1 MELDFT
7 SLNIFFNFIEL
18 WLVYNV
24 GLFLLCSG
32 MTHSVVCVCVCVCVC
47 IPSHILFHYSLLQDS
62 VYDSVRQCICKL
74 DEPCQTVVHEIMV
87 PLAAL

>member
-1 MELDFT
+1 M
-7 SLNIFFNFIEL
+7 
-18 WLVYNV
+18 V
-24 GLFLLCSG
+24 GLQCWVVS
-32 MTHSVVCVCVCVCVC
+32 SVQWHDSLSCVCVCVCVCVC